1 MAWYEKV
8 QAVSFS
14 KQRLVRTSSVIM
26 TPDVGITIKKFEK
39 STGYSP
45 TVKEAMHVTSSN
57 HDDDTKEDTSST
69 FSERFR
75 NSKRKL
81 VARVRLMA
89 GVDLK
94 VTKKDHGNN

>member
-1 MAWYEKV
+1 
-8 QAVSFS
+8 
-14 KQRLVRTSSVIM
+14 
-26 TPDVGITIKKFEK
+26 
-39 STGYSP
+39 
-45 TVKEAMHVTSSN
+45 MHVTSSN